1 MRYTKTKN
9 TFEVSNIINTI
20 PEEAFEKITSLLDA
34 YWTSYGAEEE
44 AAELAEAVEVYGLTL
59 EEITQWDA
67 E

>member
-1 MRYTKTKN
+1 MRCTKMKN
-9 TFEVSNIINTI
+9 TFEVSNIIDTI

>member
-1 MRYTKTKN
+1 MKN
-9 TFEVSNIINTI
+9 TYEIENIIDNI
-20 PEEAFEKITSLLDA
+20 PEDAFEKITDLLDV

-44 AAELAEAVEVYGLTL
+44 AAELAEAVEPYGLTL

>member
-1 MRYTKTKN
+1 MKN
-9 TFEVSNIINTI
+9 IYEIENIIDNI
-20 PEEAFEKITSLLDA
+20 PEDVFEKITDLLDA

-44 AAELAEAVEVYGLTL
+44 AAELAEAVEPYGLTL

>member
-1 MRYTKTKN
+1 MKN
-9 TFEVSNIINTI
+9 IYEINNIIDNI
-20 PEEAFEKITSLLDA
+20 PEDVFEKITDLLDA

-44 AAELAEAVEVYGLTL
+44 AAELAEAVEPYGLTL

>member
-1 MRYTKTKN
+1 MKN
-9 TFEVSNIINTI
+9 IYEIENIIDNI
-20 PEEAFEKITSLLDA
+20 PEDVFEKITDLLDA

-44 AAELAEAVEVYGLTL
+44 AAELTEAIEPYGLTL

>member
-1 MRYTKTKN
+1 MKN
-9 TFEVSNIINTI
+9 IYEIENIIDNI
-20 PEEAFEKITSLLDA
+20 PKDAFEKITDLLDA

-44 AAELAEAVEVYGLTL
+44 AAELAEAVEPYGLTL

>member
-1 MRYTKTKN
+1 MKN
-9 TFEVSNIINTI
+9 IYEIENIMDTMSEEV
-20 PEEAFEKITSLLDA
+20 FEKIMNLLDA

-44 AAELAEAVEVYGLTL
+44 AAELAEAVEPYGLTL

>member
-1 MRYTKTKN
+1 MKN
-9 TFEVSNIINTI
+9 IYEIENIMDTM
-20 PEEAFEKITSLLDA
+20 PEEVFEKIMNLLDA

-44 AAELAEAVEVYGLTL
+44 AAELAEAVEPYGLAL

>member
-1 MRYTKTKN
+1 MKN
-9 TFEVSNIINTI
+9 IYEINNIIDNI
-20 PEEAFEKITSLLDA
+20 PEDVFEKITDLLDA

-44 AAELAEAVEVYGLTL
+44 AAELAEAIEPYGLTL

>member
-1 MRYTKTKN
+1 MKN
-9 TFEVSNIINTI
+9 IYEINNIIDNI
-20 PEEAFEKITSLLDA
+20 PEDAFEKITDLLDA

-44 AAELAEAVEVYGLTL
+44 AAELAEAVEPYDLTL

>member
-1 MRYTKTKN
+1 MKN
-9 TFEVSNIINTI
+9 FFEVSNIIDNI
-20 PEEAFEKITSLLDA
+20 PEDAFEKITDLLDA

-59 EEITQWDA
+59 EEIITWDA

>member
-1 MRYTKTKN
+1 MKN
-9 TFEVSNIINTI
+9 TYEIDNIMDTMSEEVFERIMN
-20 PEEAFEKITSLLDA
+20 LLDA

-44 AAELAEAVEVYGLTL
+44 AAELAEAIEPYGLTL

>member
-1 MRYTKTKN
+1 MKN
-9 TFEVSNIINTI
+9 IYEIENIIDNI
-20 PEEAFEKITSLLDA
+20 PENVFEKITDLLDA

-44 AAELAEAVEVYGLTL
+44 AAELAEAVEPYGLTL

>member
-1 MRYTKTKN
+1 MKN
-9 TFEVSNIINTI
+9 IYEIENIMDNI
-20 PEEAFEKITSLLDA
+20 PEDAFEKITDLLDA

-44 AAELAEAVEVYGLTL
+44 AAELAEAVEPYGLTL

>member
-1 MRYTKTKN
+1 MKN
-9 TFEVSNIINTI
+9 IYEIENIIDNI
-20 PEEAFEKITSLLDA
+20 PEDVFEKIMNLLDA

-44 AAELAEAVEVYGLTL
+44 AAELAEAIEPYGLTL

>member
-1 MRYTKTKN
+1 MKN
-9 TFEVSNIINTI
+9 IYEIENIIDNI
-20 PEEAFEKITSLLDA
+20 PEDVFEKITDLLDA

-44 AAELAEAVEVYGLTL
+44 AAELVEAVEPYGLTL

>member
-1 MRYTKTKN
+1 MKN
-9 TFEVSNIINTI
+9 IYEIENIIDNI
-20 PEEAFEKITSLLDA
+20 PEDVFEKITDLLDA

-44 AAELAEAVEVYGLTL
+44 AAELAEAIEPYGLTL